1 MFKKIFGL
9 AIAATL
15 FLSIS
20 TQSKTYANDIQGHLM
35 VHELTYW
42 AKLDVIRPDA
52 KGNYNPNRAV
62 TRGEF
67 ASYITRALNLPVSTV
82 HVFKDLKP
90 GEDRTLEIQAAAGS
104 NILSGYPDGTFRPNE
119 KITRQHMAA
128 LLQRALNY
136 SNVPLSGAPL
146 TFKDNNKIGE
156 QFKPAVATSVYY
168 NIIRGSQTSKG
179 IVFDPQGSSTI
190 AHASAFLYRMNIT
203 IQQYGAGADED
214 NWDQGETETPP
225 TPPTAPPTN
234 PSSYY
239 IAKLSNGEITKNPT
253 VYFNYEQ
260 AESALKGA
268 SAQLIFKGDKIVHM
282 PSGIASAA
290 DTAANTVTI
299 YADKEFKTQLTY
311 AVEGSELKYYSN
323 TEDYAIV
330 QLADTKGY
338 AKMNEVTLT
347 PTSLT
352 KGNNEYFVEGGFLTH
367 RTYNHVT
374 QKSYGVYVVGEAP
387 AFMKP
392 GTNYYSQ
399 DGVNFYSDVLLTK
412 KVGTHYPYF
421 QFTSLRQHSNYTAE
435 ELDTMIMTI
444 LAERQATGQVRY
456 ANATT
461 ESRLIGMG
469 ALLKQ
474 VEASHNVNALFIL
487 AASMH
492 EGDYGISVNSLEKN
506 NIFGIKV
513 YDSDTT
519 LGTAYPS
526 RDESVMAFLN
536 QYVNLNY
543 APQSGKFAKGVA
555 PGNKTAGMNVHYASD
570 PFWGSKIA
578 GHMYRMDNR
587 FGQKDYN
594 QVKRA
599 FVANNGDLVNAR
611 AEASATST
619 KLFTYQSKNVGE
631 TAVFGYPVAI
641 VEEMTGDDGYVW
653 YKLLSDE
660 VPPSQYVWVRSD
672 LVKVIPNN

>member
-9 AIAATL
+9 AIAAML

-42 AKLDVIRPDA
+42 ANLDVIRPDA

-67 ASYITRALNLPVSTV
+67 ASYITRALNLPASTS

-90 GEDRTLEIQAAAGS
+90 GEERTLEIQAAAGS

-136 SNVPLSGAPL
+136 SKVPLEGAPL
-146 TFKDNNKIGE
+146 TFKDNNKIGD

-179 IVFDPQGSSTI
+179 IYFDPQGSSTI
-190 AHASAFLYRMNIT
+190 AHASAFLYRMNTT
-203 IQQYGAGADED
+203 IEKYGAGVDEED
-214 NWDQGETETPP
+214 GDENGTEVPP
-225 TPPTAPPTN
+225 PLPPAN
-234 PSSYY
+234 SNSYY
-239 IAKLSNGEITKNPT
+239 IGKLSNGEITKNPT

-260 AESALKGA
+260 AESALK
-268 SAQLIFKGDKIVHM
+268 SSSSQLIFKGDKIVNM

-299 YADKEFKTQLTY
+299 YADKEFKKSLTY

-323 TEDYAIV
+323 TEKYAIV

-338 AKMNEVTLT
+338 AKMDEVTLT
-347 PTSLT
+347 PTSLI
-352 KGNNEYFVEGGFLTH
+352 KGQNTYYVAGGFLTH
-367 RTYNHVT
+367 KTYNHIK
-374 QKSYGVYVVGEAP
+374 QAYHGDYVVGEAP

-421 QFTSLRQHSNYTAE
+421 QFTTLRQHSNYTAE
-435 ELDTMIMTI
+435 ELDSIIMTM
-444 LAERQATGQVRY
+444 LAERQATGLARY
-456 ANATT
+456 ANATV

-469 ALLKQ
+469 PLLKQ

-492 EGDYGISVNSLEKN
+492 ESDYGISVNSLEKN

-519 LGTAYPS
+519 LGTSYPS
-526 RDESVMAFLN
+526 RDDSVMAFLN

-543 APQSGKFAKGVA
+543 APQSGKFAKGAA

-578 GHMYRMDNR
+578 GHMYRMDSR
-587 FGQKDYN
+587 FGQKDFN

-619 KLFTYQSKNVGE
+619 KVFTYQPKNVGE